1 MYGFK
6 EIKKLYLF
14 IVELLGSR
22 DRDRVA
28 QDGGVLSVPVVGLH
42 AQETLW
48 HHADPGDGAQTLSGC
63 GRPHSSG

>member
-42 AQETLW
+42 AQETL
-48 HHADPGDGAQTLSGC
+48 
-63 GRPHSSG
+63 